1 MDRLSIYLT
10 LLSGSFITGA
20 IVIAGLSL
28 GYYTV
33 WTIVIGAIAGFLLAW
48 PTSYMVSQRI
58 KRQDPEWTPEADPRD
73 QSAIPKPNAPE
84 V

>member
-1 MDRLSIYLT
+1 MDRLSLYIT

-33 WTIVIGAIAGFLLAW
+33 WTIVIGAVAGFLLAW
-48 PTSYMVSQRI
+48 PTSYMISQRI
-58 KRQDPEWTPEADPRD
+58 KHEDPEWSPEADPED
-73 QSAIPKPNAPE
+73 QDVIPKRNAPE